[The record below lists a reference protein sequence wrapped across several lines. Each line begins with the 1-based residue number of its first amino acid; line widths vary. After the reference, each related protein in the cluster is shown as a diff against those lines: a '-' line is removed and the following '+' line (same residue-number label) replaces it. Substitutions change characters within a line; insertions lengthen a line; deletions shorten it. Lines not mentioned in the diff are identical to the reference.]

1 MVEDACLISRDEQ
14 HEGLIVTCHG
24 AAKLAPTK
32 THMTIY
38 TGKFSG
44 MTTKT
49 TRAGMRS
56 YGETQANINRS
67 LYVTRTSPESL

>member
-14 HEGLIVTCHG
+14 NEGLIVTRHG
-24 AAKLAPTK
+24 KKNCAAPTK
-32 THMTIY
+32 THMTMY

-44 MTTKT
+44 MATKT

-56 YGETQANINRS
+56 YGETQAKNI
-67 LYVTRTSPESL
+67 